1 MKEFW
6 IDFQGY
12 CLVGANTAEEAKEKF
27 EMYGVHCAKQEPVLE
42 IETVEEKED

>member
-12 CLVGANTAEEAKEKF
+12 CLVSADTAEEAKENF
-27 EMYGVHCAKQEPVLE
+27 ATQGICCAKQEPVFE
-42 IETVEEKED
+42 IETIEEKED

>member
-12 CLVGANTAEEAKEKF
+12 CLIRANTAEEAQEKF
-27 EMYGVHCAKQEPVLE
+27 EMYGTLCAIREPIFE